1 MKRIILLIIFI
12 SPLFSSDVRS
22 AYLYQEKNRCVD
34 YFYYDTSGYLHYK
47 LSHKDNEQT
56 TYNKNEHFIPGYE
69 YNETS
74 GTCYIP
80 QYIQN
85 LALEPSQYYFLI
97 GLVGVLVG
105 FSFMFFMLYLFAD
118 VARK

>member
-34 YFYYDTSGYLHYK
+34 YFYYDNNGYLIYK
-47 LSHKDNEQT
+47 FSNIDNEQSSI
-56 TYNKNEHFIPGYE
+56 NNGHFIPGYE

-80 QYIQN
+80 QYIQD